1 VGEPYDVIVVGGG
14 VIGLA
19 VAWRCAQRGL
29 GVAVVD
35 PAPGSGASRTA
46 AGMLAPVTE
55 LHYEG
60 AELLALNVESAR
72 RYPDFAAE
80 LTTTTGIDIGYRECG
95 TVQVA
100 WDAADLAEL
109 RALHEFQATLGV
121 ASQLLTGGELRD
133 AEPALAAGLPG
144 GLYAAGDHQVD
155 NRRLHAALLAAGA
168 TAGVE
173 LIEDRVAEVEI
184 RGDAVAGALL
194 AGGARMAAGTVVI
207 AAGAWSRQIGG
218 LPPAAAPLVR
228 PVKGQTVRLR
238 GPEDLLRHVVRGA
251 VRGSPVYLVPRADG
265 EIVLGA
271 SSEEAGF
278 DIRPRA
284 GAVYEL
290 LRNAQTLVPELGEV
304 EFVEVSTGLRPGSPD
319 NAPLLGPGALH
330 GLVLATGHY
339 RNGIL
344 LAPVTGD
351 EIATLVVDGR
361 VTPAIAAFDPRRDRT
376 EALR

>member
-1 VGEPYDVIVVGGG
+1 
-14 VIGLA
+14 
-19 VAWRCAQRGL
+19 
-29 GVAVVD
+29 
-35 PAPGSGASRTA
+35 
-46 AGMLAPVTE
+46 
-55 LHYEG
+55 
-60 AELLALNVESAR
+60 
-72 RYPDFAAE
+72 
-80 LTTTTGIDIGYRECG
+80 
-95 TVQVA
+95 
-100 WDAADLAEL
+100 
-109 RALHEFQATLGV
+109 
-121 ASQLLTGGELRD
+121 
-133 AEPALAAGLPG
+133 
-144 GLYAAGDHQVD
+144 
-155 NRRLHAALLAAGA
+155 
-168 TAGVE
+168 
-173 LIEDRVAEVEI
+173 
-184 RGDAVAGALL
+184 
-194 AGGARMAAGTVVI
+194 MAAGTVVI

-238 GPEDLLRHVVRGA
+238 GPADLLRHVVRGA

-278 DIRPRA
+278 DTRPRA